1 MPLWKK
7 SPLLRMMLPYV
18 MGLIFSENIFL
29 SYSAILGLLF
39 FLTLFSALYFFL
51 PVHLKFKF
59 SKISGIGIVANCFVF
74 GLFMY
79 RNNLPHTTQNW
90 YGHFLKPQALL
101 EVTIASSPEQKTKT
115 IRYVAH
121 VSAIVDGQQKHLVN
135 GKILIYF
142 LRTEKACNFRY
153 GDTLVVLNQLQ
164 PVPSSKNPGEFDYQ
178 RYLQRQQICHQLF
191 IGNTTYVVMRNQAR
205 PFFAHILSWKDAVI
219 NGLSKYLKGDEE
231 RGIAEALLIGY
242 KENLDPQL
250 TKAYTNTGVVH
261 IIAISGLHL
270 GLIYMVLVW
279 LVDLLPFLK
288 RINWFKAFI
297 VITSL
302 WIFALMTGGSA
313 SVLRSAV
320 MFTFIAIGK
329 LLGRDSSMT
338 NSLVASAMILLCYD
352 PFLLWDVGFQLSYL
366 AIIGIATLHQ
376 PLYNIFSSL
385 PFFADKIWSMTSIT
399 IAAQVFT
406 FPICI
411 YYFQQ
416 FPNYFLLSNVIAVPL
431 STLILFQ
438 ELLLLSFSSCDNVGN
453 IVGNMVEYSI
463 HVLNNY
469 IRFINDLPFALTDN
483 IPADFWIVSAL
494 YIFLT
499 AVVFFLIHKNK
510 KQFYL
515 GLVGIFLLCIS
526 ISACMFRLHNRS
538 VLIVYCLKNNFAMEW
553 VNGSSS
559 ISYADSAVVSNEIIM
574 NKTIVP
580 VRKKH
585 SFPNSNFTTV
595 TAGLKFISCNNKR
608 LLLVHGL
615 PKFDASTQKLNVD
628 VLIVTRASLL
638 NLQIIL
644 NKVSAKTIVIAAF
657 HSRNE
662 QKKCKTYATMHSLN
676 YFDVQENGAFYCNVL
691 SD

>member
-1 MPLWKK
+1 MPDT
-7 SPLLRMMLPYV
+7 SQ
-18 MGLIFSENIFL
+18 S
-29 SYSAILGLLF
+29 
-39 FLTLFSALYFFL
+39 
-51 PVHLKFKF
+51 
-59 SKISGIGIVANCFVF
+59 
-74 GLFMY
+74 
-79 RNNLPHTTQNW
+79 W
-90 YGHFLKPQALL
+90 YGHFLKPRALL
-101 EVTIASSPEQKTKT
+101 VLTIASSPEQKTKT
-115 IRYVAH
+115 IRYVAQ
-121 VSAIVDGQQKHLVN
+121 VAAIVNGQQKQLAS
-135 GKILIYF
+135 GKIHVYF
-142 LRTEKACNFRY
+142 LRSEDACNYKY
-153 GDTLVVLNQLQ
+153 GDTIVVLNRLQ
-164 PVPSSKNPGEFDYQ
+164 PVPAPKNPGEFDYQ

-191 IGNTTYVVMRNQAR
+191 IGNTTYMVMRNQST
-205 PFFAHILSWKDAVI
+205 PIYSYILSLKNAVI
-219 NGLSKYLKGDEE
+219 NVLSKHLKGEEE

-242 KENLDPQL
+242 KENLDSKL

-279 LVDLLPFLK
+279 LIELLPFLRRVK
-288 RINWFKAFI
+288 WFKTLI

-313 SVLRSAV
+313 SVIRSAV

-329 LLGRDSSMT
+329 LLGRESSMT
-338 NSLVASAMILLCYD
+338 NSLAASAMILLCYD

-385 PFFADKIWSMTSIT
+385 PFFADKIWSMISIT

-438 ELLLLSFSSCDNVGN
+438 ELLLLLFSSCDKVGNMVGN
-453 IVGNMVEYSI
+453 IVEYSI

-499 AVVFFLIHKNK
+499 AMVFFLIDKNK
-510 KQFYL
+510 KRFYL
-515 GLVGIFLLCIS
+515 CLAGIFLLCIS
-526 ISACMFRLHNRS
+526 ISACNIRLQNRS
-538 VLIVYCLKNNFAMEW
+538 ALIVYHLKNHFALEL
-553 VNGSSS
+553 VNGANI
-559 ISYADSAVVSNEIIM
+559 ISYADSAVVSNEIILS
-574 NKTIVP
+574 KSIVP
-580 VRKKH
+580 IRKKL
-585 SFPNSNFTTV
+585 SFPNSNFTSV
-595 TAGLKFISCNNKR
+595 TAGLKLISCNNKNI
-608 LLLVHGL
+608 LLVHGL
-615 PKFDASTQKLNVD
+615 PKFDAPTQKLNVD

-676 YFDVQENGAFYCNVL
+676 YYDVQENGAFYWNGL